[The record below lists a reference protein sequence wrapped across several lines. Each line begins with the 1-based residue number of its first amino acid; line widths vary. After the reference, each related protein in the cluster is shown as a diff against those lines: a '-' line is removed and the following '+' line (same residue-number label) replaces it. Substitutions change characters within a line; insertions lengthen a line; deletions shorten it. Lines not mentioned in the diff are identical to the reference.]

1 MPKTKRCVPPSK
13 RRRDVLCNKKNE
25 EDLVLHR
32 KDSDVFL
39 CNKGRRRDHFPQGK
53 DVFIC
58 KKQDNRC
65 SSAKKEKM
73 CPCSNKKEEMCSC
86 VKRSRCVPLQTKK
99 GKMCSS
105 DNFRLLQSFGTVK
118 KSQDSCLNPSMT
130 QQYHGTQATSKRH
143 HLVVIELHTTALGPR
158 TQTQLMFNN
167 A

>member
-1 MPKTKRCVPPSK
+1 MSSATK
-13 RRRDVLCNKKNE
+13 KKE
-25 EDLVLHR
+25 EDLVLHQ
-32 KDSDVFL
+32 KEEDVFL
-39 CNKGRRRDHFPQGK
+39 CNKGRRRDHLPQGE

-58 KKQDNRC
+58 KIQDKRC

-105 DNFRLLQSFGTVK
+105 ANFRLLQSFGTVK
-118 KSQDSCLNPSMT
+118 TSQASCRNSST
-130 QQYHGTQATSKRH
+130 AHQCHATQAISKRH

-158 TQTQLMFNN
+158 AQNCTIMSHGTWTTD
-167 A
+167 